1 MNWILRLKNKATLTA
16 IIAGLVAFVYQV
28 LGWVGIMPQISADDI
43 VNAAGTLINL
53 LVLIGVVVDPTT
65 DGIKDTET
73 VMEYSAPR
81 KED

>member
-65 DGIKDTET
+65 DGITDTET